1 MMHFSDWGKK
11 EVRWKM
17 QQYAI
22 RLVSINPSQLS
33 ASSLANLIRK
43 YEAAV
48 MSEYNNNESKDV
60 SNDQLIVALTSIE
73 DNCTLLKF
81 CVPYALSA
89 FALFVSSIPL
99 SDYSRLATATKSS
112 RDFIQEV
119 FTINKT
125 YDTTAELIQIKD
137 NDQEI
142 ISTVSR
148 DDINR
153 ISKYTYNSTTTLYG
167 EITMVGGKQIPKVR
181 ITLEDGHTISC
192 SLINRDTVYQA
203 ANLLYKR
210 VSATGTASYM
220 RVNGESQVLDFKI
233 DSIHE
238 FKPLKP
244 TALIK
249 KLSPL
254 VKTQISRI
262 DDIEGFFAKLRGDG
276 E

>member
-167 EITMVGGKQIPKVR
+167 EITMVGGK
-181 ITLEDGHTISC
+181 
-192 SLINRDTVYQA
+192 
-203 ANLLYKR
+203 
-210 VSATGTASYM
+210 
-220 RVNGESQVLDFKI
+220 
-233 DSIHE
+233 
-238 FKPLKP
+238 
-244 TALIK
+244 
-249 KLSPL
+249 
-254 VKTQISRI
+254 
-262 DDIEGFFAKLRGDG
+262 
-276 E
+276 

>member
-1 MMHFSDWGKK
+1 M
-11 EVRWKM
+11 E
-17 QQYAI
+17 QYAI
-22 RLVSINPSQLS
+22 RFVSINPSQLS
-33 ASSLANLIRK
+33 ASALANLIRK
-43 YEAAV
+43 YETAV
-48 MSEYNNNESKDV
+48 MSEYKRNENKDV
-60 SNDQLIVALTSIE
+60 SNDRLIIALTSIE

-125 YDTTAELIQIKD
+125 YDTKAELIQIKD
-137 NDQEI
+137 SNQEI

-148 DDINR
+148 DDTQK
-153 ISKYTYNSTTTLYG
+153 ISKYTYNSITTLYG
-167 EITMVGGKQIPKVR
+167 VVTMVGGKQLPKVR
-181 ITLEDGHTISC
+181 LTLENGHTISC
-192 SLINRDTVYQA
+192 SLIRRDTVYHA
-203 ANLLYKR
+203 ANLLYKS
-210 VSATGTASYM
+210 VTATGTASFM
-220 RVNGESQVLDFKI
+220 RVNGESQVLDFEI
-233 DSIHE
+233 DSIIE
-238 FKPLKP
+238 FRPLKP

-262 DDIEGFFAKLRGDG
+262 DDIEGFFAKLRGD
-276 E
+276 EE